1 MITSIDVSQEIAAMD
16 ILKAL
21 KSSLKH
27 HPKPVLRLLQ
37 LYGDQALDAIPIF
50 AGLYIFVAFDAG
62 DKPVGL
68 FADLLLTKTIEGRE
82 VNLGLFLGVPELEF
96 NCVSKFKF
104 SGRLSNCTCKYRTTD
119 RAHC

>member
-50 AGLYIFVAFDAG
+50 AGLS
-62 DKPVGL
+62 L
-68 FADLLLTKTIEGRE
+68 
-82 VNLGLFLGVPELEF
+82 
-96 NCVSKFKF
+96 
-104 SGRLSNCTCKYRTTD
+104 
-119 RAHC
+119 